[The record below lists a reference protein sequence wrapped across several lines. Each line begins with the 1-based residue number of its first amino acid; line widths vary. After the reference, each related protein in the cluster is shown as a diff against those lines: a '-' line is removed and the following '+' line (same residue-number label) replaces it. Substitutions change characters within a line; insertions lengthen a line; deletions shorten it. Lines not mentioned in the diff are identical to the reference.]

1 MSGWGWV
8 LVIALE
14 VWIILELTH
23 TDEEDLPKLK

>member
-1 MSGWGWV
+1 MSGWVWV
-8 LVIALE
+8 LVIALA